1 MVPGL
6 VATGAQCCDRADQPA
21 VLAAWTFRFQQLCAA
36 SGASV
41 GWLALAVRGDGQG
54 QLVPASQWTTDSP
67 PWAPALPMRFLQ
79 RYSLVQHGLDLPG
92 LLQLHGL
99 AADQLEGIYSPFF
112 DALLVWPEVP
122 QLITCH
128 DLTPL
133 VASNSRKAW
142 LRYRFWQP
150 RHCRVATRLIAIS
163 RYVADQLVAFGVE
176 ADRIEVIPNGITIQ
190 RPPVQSPA
198 SEDLL
203 ALARHDL
210 NKNLPA
216 LFRGVDL
223 LQRRWPQW
231 RGVLRI
237 VGRGGPQSPLVQ
249 RMHRQLTRP
258 EQVQLI
264 DALPQAKLLE
274 YLRSSLALL
283 SASTEEGFDYPV
295 LEAKAEGTPTLIS
308 DIPVHREFHQD
319 SSLFFPVD
327 DDGGA
332 LADHVIACLQDRGLW
347 TQLSQGGYALAKR
360 LSMAAQVASIE
371 DQFRQLCRSI

>member
-1 MVPGL
+1 MTRLINLLSWLPGHSGFGSYVQRVVPQLDGL
-6 VATGAQCCDRADQPA
+6 R
-21 VLAAWTFRFQQLCAA
+21 LQL
-36 SGASV
+36 GV
-41 GWLALAVRGDGQG
+41 EGQG
-54 QLVPASQWTTDSP
+54 QLVPAREWTTDSP
-67 PWAPALPMRFLQ
+67 PWAPARSMRFLQ
-79 RYSLVQHGLDLPG
+79 RYSLVQHGLDLPS
-92 LLQLHGL
+92 LLQRHGL

-150 RHCRVATRLIAIS
+150 RHCRTATRLIAIS
-163 RYVADQLVAFGVE
+163 RYVADQLVAFGVQ

-203 ALARHDL
+203 ALARHDV

-216 LFRGVDL
+216 LFRGVDR

-237 VGRGGPQSPLVQ
+237 VGRGGRQSALVQ
-249 RMHRQLTRP
+249 RLHRQLPRP

-264 DALPQAKLLE
+264 DALPQAQLLQH
-274 YLRSSLALL
+274 LRSSLALL

-319 SSLFFPVD
+319 SSLFFPVN
-327 DDGGA
+327 DDGGV
-332 LADHVIACLQDRGLW
+332 LADHVIACLQDRSLW
-347 TQLSQGGYALAKR
+347 TQLSQAGYALAQR
-360 LSMAAQVASIE
+360 LSVEAQVASIE
-371 DQFRQLCRSI
+371 DQFRQLCRTA

>member
-1 MVPGL
+1 MTRLINLLSWLPGHSGFGSY
-6 VATGAQCCDRADQPA
+6 VQR
-21 VLAAWTFRFQQLCAA
+21 VLPQLD
-36 SGASV
+36 GLRLQL
-41 GWLALAVRGDGQG
+41 GIDGQG

-67 PWAPALPMRFLQ
+67 PWAPGRPMSFLQ
-79 RYSLVQHGLDLPG
+79 RYSLVQHGLDLPT
-92 LLQLHGL
+92 LLQRHGL

-112 DALLVWPEVP
+112 DALLLWPQVP

-142 LRYRFWQP
+142 LRYRLWQP
-150 RHCRVATRLIAIS
+150 RHCRTATRLIAIS
-163 RYVADQLVAFGVE
+163 RYVADQLVEFGVE
-176 ADRIEVIPNGITIQ
+176 ADRIEVIPNGIKIQ

-203 ALARHDL
+203 ALARHDV

-216 LFRGVDL
+216 LFRGVDQ
-223 LQRRWPQW
+223 LQRLWPQW

-237 VGRGGPQSPLVQ
+237 VGRGGRQSGLVQ
-249 RMHRQLTRP
+249 RMHRQLPRP

-264 DALPQAKLLE
+264 DALPQAQLLQQ
-274 YLRSSLALL
+274 LRSSLAVL

-295 LEAKAEGTPTLIS
+295 LEAKAEGMPTLIS
-308 DIPVHREFHQD
+308 DIPVHREFHQG

-347 TQLSQGGYALAKR
+347 KQLSQAGYALAQT
-360 LSMAAQVASIE
+360 LSVDAQVARIE
-371 DQFRQLCRSI
+371 NQFCQLCRTA

>member
-1 MVPGL
+1 M
-6 VATGAQCCDRADQPA
+6 DI
-21 VLAAWTFRFQQLCAA
+21 
-36 SGASV
+36 
-41 GWLALAVRGDGQG
+41 
-54 QLVPASQWTTDSP
+54 DSP
-67 PWAPALPMRFLQ
+67 SWAPGQPMRFQ
-79 RYSLVQHGLDLPG
+79 RYLVQHGLHLPA
-92 LLQLHGL
+92 LLQRCGMTV
-99 AADQLEGIYSPFF
+99 DQLEGINSPFF
-112 DALLVWPEVP
+112 DSLLVWPEVP

-150 RHCRVATRLIAIS
+150 RHCRAATKLIAIS
-163 RYVADQLVAFGVE
+163 KYVADQLLDFGVE

-203 ALARHDL
+203 ALARHDV

-216 LFRGVDL
+216 LFRGVAQ

-231 RGVLRI
+231 KGVLRI
-237 VGRGGPQSPLVQ
+237 VGRSGRQSSLVQ
-249 RMHRQLTRP
+249 RMHRQLPRP
-258 EQVQLI
+258 DQVQLI
-264 DALPQAKLLE
+264 GALSHAQLLN

-327 DDGGA
+327 DEGGA
-332 LADHVIACLQDRGLW
+332 LGRVISCLQDRSLW
-347 TQLSQGGYALAKR
+347 TQLSKAGFSLAQK
-360 LSMAAQVASIE
+360 LSLEAQVDSIE
-371 DQFRQLCRSI
+371 DQFRSFVELLDLLTTCLAPHELSNLVFET

>member
-1 MVPGL
+1 MTRLINLLSWLPGHSGFGSY
-6 VATGAQCCDRADQPA
+6 VQRVMP
-21 VLAAWTFRFQQLCAA
+21 QLD
-36 SGASV
+36 GLRLQLGV
-41 GWLALAVRGDGQG
+41 DGQG
-54 QLVPASQWTTDSP
+54 RLVPASQWTTDSP
-67 PWAPALPMRFLQ
+67 PWASGWPMRFLQ
-79 RYSLVQHGLDLPG
+79 RYSLVQHGLDLPS
-92 LLQLHGL
+92 LLQRHGL

-150 RHCRVATRLIAIS
+150 RHCRTATRLIAIS
-163 RYVADQLVAFGVE
+163 RYVADQLVAFGVQ

-190 RPPVQSPA
+190 RRPVQSPA

-203 ALARHDL
+203 ALARHDV

-216 LFRGVDL
+216 LFRGVDQ

-237 VGRGGPQSPLVQ
+237 VGRGGRQSALVQ
-249 RMHRQLTRP
+249 RLHRQLPRP

-264 DALPQAKLLE
+264 DALPQAQLLQH
-274 YLRSSLALL
+274 LRSSLAVL

-295 LEAKAEGTPTLIS
+295 LEAKAEGLPTLIS
-308 DIPVHREFHQD
+308 DIPVHREFHQG

-332 LADHVIACLQDRGLW
+332 LAEHVIACLQDRGLW
-347 TQLSQGGYALAKR
+347 LQLSQAGYALAQR
-360 LSMAAQVASIE
+360 LSVEAQVASIE
-371 DQFRQLCRSI
+371 DQLRQLCRTA

>member
-1 MVPGL
+1 MQRVVPQLEGL
-6 VATGAQCCDRADQPA
+6 R
-21 VLAAWTFRFQQLCAA
+21 LQLG
-36 SGASV
+36 S
-41 GWLALAVRGDGQG
+41 DGKA

-67 PWAPALPMRFLQ
+67 PLAPARSMRFLQ
-79 RYSLVQHGLDLPG
+79 RYSLAQHGVNLPA
-92 LLQLHGL
+92 LLKRHGL

-112 DALLVWPEVP
+112 DALLVWPDVP

-133 VASNSRKAW
+133 LLSNSWKAW
-142 LRYRFWQP
+142 IRYRFWQP
-150 RHCRVATRLIAIS
+150 RHCRAATRLIAIS
-163 RYVADQLVAFGVE
+163 RYVADQLVDFGVE

-190 RPPVQSPA
+190 RPQVQSPA

-203 ALARHDL
+203 AIARHDS
-210 NKNLPA
+210 NKNLAA
-216 LFRGVDL
+216 LFRGVDQ

-237 VGRGGPQSPLVQ
+237 VGRGGPQSSLVQ
-249 RMHRQLTRP
+249 RLHLQLPRP

-264 DALPQAKLLE
+264 DSLPQSQLLE
-274 YLRSSLALL
+274 HLRSSLMLL
-283 SASTEEGFDYPV
+283 SASIEEGFDYPV

-327 DDGGA
+327 DDGGV
-332 LADHVIACLQDRGLW
+332 LANHVIACLREPGLW
-347 TQLSQGGYALAKR
+347 TQLSNSGYALAQR
-360 LSMAAQVASIE
+360 LSVDAQVTSIA
-371 DQFRQLCRSI
+371 DLFRQLCRTI